1 MQKPIYIFLYN
12 AIKEKETNLSIFIK
26 LRSDFLASVLGL
38 TKAIDIRSRDCVVNQ
53 WVK

>member
-1 MQKPIYIFLYN
+1 MQKFFLYN